1 MTMWQLVQKSSSCDS
16 NSEKGTDTYWSEH
29 ISRPWWGRLMLVFCI
44 YLVSLVH
51 VIQEEPRRNASK
63 HSSLIYTD
71 MHCRDSIDAQCMLF
85 RFGSYTERLSRCK
98 ARQHALWPK
107 LCPQI
112 FQYPPSSLLMFG
124 HWTVISQSHS
134 SETVGTILNEG
145 VYE

>member
-1 MTMWQLVQKSSSCDS
+1 MTMWRLVQKSSSCDS
-16 NSEKGTDTYWSEH
+16 NSEKGTDTYRSEH

-98 ARQHALWPK
+98 ARQHALCFSDCGQNSAHKFSNILQAHCWCLDTGQMFHSHILEK
-107 LCPQI
+107 LLAL
-112 FQYPPSSLLMFG
+112 Y
-124 HWTVISQSHS
+124 
-134 SETVGTILNEG
+134 
-145 VYE
+145 